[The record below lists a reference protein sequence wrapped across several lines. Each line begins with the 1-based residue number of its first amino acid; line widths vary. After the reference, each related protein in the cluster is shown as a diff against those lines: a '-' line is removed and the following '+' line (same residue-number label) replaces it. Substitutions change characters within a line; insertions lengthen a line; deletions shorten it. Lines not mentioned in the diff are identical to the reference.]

1 MGSCHRKQEREDF
14 RCILRLEYCKDT
26 TSNPIKND
34 WWFRFCFLFWFYC
47 CCCWGFFCVC
57 VKSVDS
63 QLINWLSW
71 RKYVKLENTIH
82 KIPSISLHSSTL
94 VTLPSLQFHRRNVAL
109 DCNVLVHGIL
119 ACKGWWDISIC
130 HLSKLLN
137 ATQGGSYPWWHSVL
151 NDSLFSFIEYI
162 AILYVSN
169 H

>member
-14 RCILRLEYCKDT
+14 RCILRLEYYKDT
-26 TSNPIKND
+26 TSNPTK
-34 WWFRFCFLFWFYC
+34 
-47 CCCWGFFCVC
+47 FFVC